1 MWLWRDFTN
10 RYILIC
16 LQYMWDEDAGWHE
29 RVETTVSASFLYFY
43 NPITFHTPITSLIFD
58 QHPIT
63 FCHPLIFSLSSFT
76 PITFICYTPTIKSL
90 MLTQLECYDIKMTLQ
105 SLNHRNRH
113 MIKQF
118 GRLLAVNITFNTI
131 NMVPRFPKSRFIRK
145 EGRKQG
151 QYWTVTYAFCF
162 YNLMIP
168 CYQRNLKAIFDIWN
182 EEGLGIKEEAFNC
195 PLYTAW
201 NKTADLGLYLK
212 AGFFAT
218 GVIYWDAPKS

>member
-1 MWLWRDFTN
+1 MLRFTQVLPECLQNRDFCCGYFHIKCKPTVPKGYPMLGNHAVFSNEFTN
-10 RYILIC
+10 RMILLFPKCLYCLCDASNQDEFDYI
-16 LQYMWDEDAGWHE
+16 
-29 RVETTVSASFLYFY
+29 S
-43 NPITFHTPITSLIFD
+43 
-58 QHPIT
+58 
-63 FCHPLIFSLSSFT
+63 
-76 PITFICYTPTIKSL
+76 PTIKSL